1 MNKTVQRVPQED
13 FTVSISPKKS
23 LGGFLKRSSLAREVA
38 WETAL
43 WAVTIMILVSG
54 WGYYHTFKT
63 QESQTLEE
71 LKLYVANRVEQEK
84 SLFDLA
90 HDSLQTFEREYL
102 KLYTSDITFS
112 DQEFEEFFFRDSQGA
127 TRMRERFFSGSASSR
142 GLPLDG
148 MSAFI
153 GNNQKVLSEDFKR
166 RFLLAYFLVG
176 RLGPAWISR
185 FANLHISTPENGML
199 VYWPETPWGLQARA
213 DLDTTA
219 GSVVKATLQEFNPER
234 KPFWTGLYY
243 DLTANHWVITYQ
255 RPIDYQGQHLLSGG
269 IDVYLDDLMNRM
281 LTQQYTKGVTSF
293 IVNFKRQL
301 IAHQEMLHLA
311 KEEKGVLEI
320 DELEDP
326 TLSGMYR
333 TLLDSVPPEG
343 EGPWIFL
350 DSSSGHYLG
359 VSRMVGPE
367 WLFVAAYPRSLLL
380 QSAHKAAFLIF
391 GMGVLVF
398 LAFMATVA
406 LVLRRRVAFPVGVL
420 EKASE
425 AISRGS
431 YAPLDEEDF
440 HAISGASNEVGSL
453 ARAFRKMAGAVRD
466 VNRTLEQKVV
476 ARTSELAVANKKLE
490 ELSFLDSLTKIFNR
504 RAFDRDL
511 EVAFAQAR
519 EEEKPFALML
529 CDVDFFKQYND
540 TYGHDAGDTALQDIT
555 HIMLKHLR
563 PDDRVYRYGGEEI
576 VILFNGPYPGNV
588 RNMAERI
595 LEAVRNLN
603 IEHTGCP
610 WGILTVSAG
619 LEEFSPSCATP
630 QDMIRSVDQKLYK
643 AKKEGRNRME
653 I

>member
-1 MNKTVQRVPQED
+1 M
-13 FTVSISPKKS
+13 
-23 LGGFLKRSSLAREVA
+23 
-38 WETAL
+38 
-43 WAVTIMILVSG
+43 
-54 WGYYHTFKT
+54 
-63 QESQTLEE
+63 
-71 LKLYVANRVEQEK
+71 
-84 SLFDLA
+84 
-90 HDSLQTFEREYL
+90 
-102 KLYTSDITFS
+102 
-112 DQEFEEFFFRDSQGA
+112 
-127 TRMRERFFSGSASSR
+127 
-142 GLPLDG
+142 
-148 MSAFI
+148 
-153 GNNQKVLSEDFKR
+153 
-166 RFLLAYFLVG
+166 
-176 RLGPAWISR
+176 
-185 FANLHISTPENGML
+185 
-199 VYWPETPWGLQARA
+199 
-213 DLDTTA
+213 
-219 GSVVKATLQEFNPER
+219 
-234 KPFWTGLYY
+234 
-243 DLTANHWVITYQ
+243 
-255 RPIDYQGQHLLSGG
+255 
-269 IDVYLDDLMNRM
+269 
-281 LTQQYTKGVTSF
+281 
-293 IVNFKRQL
+293 NFKRQL

-350 DSSSGHYLG
+350 DSLLGALPWGIPYGGAGVAFRRRLSPEPSS
-359 VSRMVGPE
+359 
-367 WLFVAAYPRSLLL
+367 F

-406 LVLRRRVAFPVGVL
+406 LVLRKRVAFPVGVL

-440 HAISGASNEVGSL
+440 HAINGASNEVGSL

-555 HIMLKHLR
+555 HTMLKHLR